1 MTKKVD
7 LKVIRQ
13 LARWGWSTDEIRQAL
28 GIRASTV
35 ALVLKQSEKRQA
47 A

>member
-13 LARWGWSTDEIRQAL
+13 LARWGWESQFIAQAL
-28 GIRASTV
+28 GIRVSTV
-35 ALVLKQSEKRQA
+35 ELILRRQENARA

>member
-13 LARWGWSTDEIRQAL
+13 LARWGWNESEISQAL
-28 GIRASTV
+28 GIRAATV
-35 ALVLKQSEKRQA
+35 ALVLKQ
-47 A
+47 

>member
-13 LARWGWSTDEIRQAL
+13 LARWGWDSLEISQAL
-28 GIRASTV
+28 GIRVATV
-35 ALVLKQSEKRQA
+35 EMVLKQDAKKVA